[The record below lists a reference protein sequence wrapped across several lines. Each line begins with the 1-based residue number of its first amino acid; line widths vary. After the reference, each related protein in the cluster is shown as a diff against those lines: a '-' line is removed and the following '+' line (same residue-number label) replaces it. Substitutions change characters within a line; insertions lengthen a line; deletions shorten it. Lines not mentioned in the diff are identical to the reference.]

1 METLLSLNKLKM
13 NKNIFY
19 LSILLCV
26 LLLSCHRFNVIG
38 DNYKLE
44 MDHIGHTVLTDTS
57 DIILID
63 GHILRIGFDSIYVIV
78 EQKPERLIYTEFK
91 KNNPGYTY
99 DEAKRAFYE
108 STLTHY
114 WIVNKQEPSIYSY
127 DKLNKLA
134 KQSNVY
140 GPFDNEEF
148 LEKRIELGVHDSLKL
163 GSKSHSRFKIPYIK

>member
-1 METLLSLNKLKM
+1 M

-44 MDHIGHTVLTDTS
+44 IDHIGHTVLTDTS
-57 DIILID
+57 NIILID

-78 EQKPERLIYTEFK
+78 EQKPDRLIYTEFK

-114 WIVNKQEPSIYSY
+114 WIVNKQEPSIVYSY
-127 DKLNKLA
+127 DKLNRINKR
-134 KQSNVY
+134 SNVY

>member
-1 METLLSLNKLKM
+1 M

-26 LLLSCHRFNVIG
+26 LLLSCHKYNEIG
-38 DNYKLE
+38 NNYKLE
-44 MDHIGHTVLTDTS
+44 SDSNSYTVLTDTS

-78 EQKPERLIYTEFK
+78 KQKPEKLIYSEFS

-99 DEAKRAFYE
+99 DEAERAFYE

-114 WIVNKQEPSIYSY
+114 WIVNKQEPCIYSN
-127 DKLNKLA
+127 DTINRLA
-134 KQSNVY
+134 KYSNVY
-140 GPFDNEEF
+140 GPFDNEEY

-163 GSKSHSRFKIPYIK
+163 GSNSHSRFKIPYIK